1 MKIKRVKECARDP
14 GWICVQ
20 QVKYD
25 QYERAA
31 GKSMTIIDSF
41 SFTCTSVH
49 IVQTIMYYYVSFQ
62 YERKSNHIKYE
73 SFFPFPKILFINSY
87 KIFFCCIVYI
97 RILIIIFM
105 NICLY

>member
-1 MKIKRVKECARDP
+1 MRTGSWMDMRATSKVRSIRACRRKEHDHNRLIFVYLYLCP
-14 GWICVQ
+14 
-20 QVKYD
+20 Y
-25 QYERAA
+25 RANN
-31 GKSMTIIDSF
+31 
-41 SFTCTSVH
+41 
-49 IVQTIMYYYVSFQ
+49 YYYVSFQ

-105 NICLY
+105 NIYLY